1 MRVQVL
7 VHVSRYACTCPGAH
21 VLVCIRVHMNMFRS
35 MCKCSGAC
43 TCPGASV
50 QDFKRSVMKD
60 LNSSVGAGTGMFP
73 SASLEKSLTFYLEG
87 RLGPKTPPD
96 DQESLEEGTL
106 SSQLVARAT
115 AGPTTAA
122 EQLTRTTG
130 MKQDMNDDLRGQDM
144 NDDLRGV
151 HAPGGGV
158 TYPRKCAFIFTTLE
172 SRSRTDPFD
181 VSASI
186 LQSAESPGTG
196 PNFDE
201 PNPRV
206 AAGRSARRSRADRA
220 ETSGNET
227 TGATLKF
234 SCCAE
239 TLTAS
244 LDGFLWLAMVTE
256 VRIHPSRSSTPAN
269 QTVTD
274 RFHGHFRPV

>member
-1 MRVQVL
+1 MSDLHWSDRQVRRA
-7 VHVSRYACTCPGAH
+7 VSARRP
-21 VLVCIRVHMNMFRS
+21 RS
-35 MCKCSGAC
+35 
-43 TCPGASV
+43 T
-50 QDFKRSVMKD
+50 
-60 LNSSVGAGTGMFP
+60 
-73 SASLEKSLTFYLEG
+73 
-87 RLGPKTPPD
+87 
-96 DQESLEEGTL
+96 
-106 SSQLVARAT
+106 
-115 AGPTTAA
+115 
-122 EQLTRTTG
+122 
-130 MKQDMNDDLRGQDM
+130 
-144 NDDLRGV
+144 GV

-244 LDGFLWLAMVTE
+244 VS
-256 VRIHPSRSSTPAN
+256 PSRAARPFPLPSFKIRRVEPRTGSGSTEDGAGAFILKA
-269 QTVTD
+269 QVCAA
-274 RFHGHFRPV
+274 HLAA